1 MAKATHEIEFRFA
14 SGTTTSLINAQTK
27 VARSLKDALRRIDEI
42 QLDIEQ
48 AIVAAD
54 KVTEAIGQI
63 QPHIATPRK
72 RGRGLVPSRKGK
84 GKGKGRGI
92 G

>member
-14 SGTTTSLINAQTK
+14 SGTTTKLIKAQTT
-27 VARSLKDALRRIDEI
+27 VARSLKDALRRVEEI
-42 QLDIEQ
+42 QLDIEL

-72 RGRGLVPSRKGK
+72 RGRGSVPSRKS
-84 GKGKGRGI
+84 KGRGI